1 MRKYL
6 RYRAH
11 ANMKAL
17 GMAHVN
23 RKYRI
28 GKETGRSFFAR
39 AWRKYAG
46 GVNRK
51 GTCWLCRRRR
61 YVATYSVPKKKP

>member
-1 MRKYL
+1 MSMRKYL

-39 AWRKYAG
+39 AWRKYIRLG
-46 GVNRK
+46 DVKGRRK
-51 GTCWLCRRRR
+51 G
-61 YVATYSVPKKKP
+61 ATS

>member
-1 MRKYL
+1 MSMRKYL

-11 ANMKAL
+11 ASMKAL

-23 RKYRI
+23 RKFRI

-39 AWRKYAG
+39 TWRKY
-46 GVNRK
+46 VNAEDFKGQRK
-51 GTCWLCRRRR
+51 E
-61 YVATYSVPKKKP
+61 AKS

>member
-1 MRKYL
+1 MSMRKYL

-39 AWRKYAG
+39 AWRAY
-46 GVNRK
+46 VNPENARAKRK
-51 GTCWLCRRRR
+51 G
-61 YVATYSVPKKKP
+61 AAS

>member
-1 MRKYL
+1 MRRHL
-6 RYRAH
+6 RFRAH

-28 GKETGRSFFAR
+28 GNENGRSFFAR
-39 AWRKYAG
+39 TWRKYIRLEDAKG
-46 GVNRK
+46 RRK
-51 GTCWLCRRRR
+51 R
-61 YVATYSVPKKKP
+61 AAS

>member
-17 GMAHVN
+17 GLAHVN

-28 GKETGRSFFAR
+28 GKENGRSFFAR
-39 AWRKYAG
+39 AWRAYVNPENARA
-46 GVNRK
+46 NRK
-51 GTCWLCRRRR
+51 G
-61 YVATYSVPKKKP
+61 AAS

>member
-1 MRKYL
+1 MSMRKYL

-23 RKYRI
+23 RKFRI

-39 AWRKYAG
+39 TWRNYINPETARAK
-46 GVNRK
+46 RK
-51 GTCWLCRRRR
+51 G
-61 YVATYSVPKKKP
+61 AAS